1 MLNPYRLKELTLFNF
16 CYSFSRLKSLMFVVP
31 YFLFW
36 YLMFD
41 NFLLLAVEWLQS
53 TEGIIFVSWASQ
65 DENLASELFIDR
77 SASLSIY
84 LLISI
89 TLAPLFIL
97 LAANNQYSSDM
108 TSGAFR
114 FLLMRSTRAEIY
126 FSRFISVFLLV
137 LICIFITSLWA
148 SAQALINDEDTIEV
162 ITVFGMQTFILV
174 FIYCMPFI
182 AFMSMI
188 SSFARSG
195 LSSLFL
201 GMLSYA
207 TLVTISFQF
216 KSDISQAIYIIPS
229 GVKSYLIDINTENTF
244 ILVAALFAYTL
255 LYLVSGWYIFKSRD
269 I

>member
-1 MLNPYRLKELTLFNF
+1 
-16 CYSFSRLKSLMFVVP
+16 MFVLP

-108 TSGAFR
+108 TSI
-114 FLLMRSTRAEIY
+114 FLRWRW
-126 FSRFISVFLLV
+126 LLGR
-137 LICIFITSLWA
+137 
-148 SAQALINDEDTIEV
+148 N
-162 ITVFGMQTFILV
+162 
-174 FIYCMPFI
+174 
-182 AFMSMI
+182 
-188 SSFARSG
+188 
-195 LSSLFL
+195 
-201 GMLSYA
+201 
-207 TLVTISFQF
+207 
-216 KSDISQAIYIIPS
+216 S
-229 GVKSYLIDINTENTF
+229 GVL
-244 ILVAALFAYTL
+244 
-255 LYLVSGWYIFKSRD
+255 
-269 I
+269 